1 MRLYEFLTGAASR
14 PYRDLVQHH
23 VRYQSKAQLLTAS
36 LGEVDLLPPALK
48 PLAEQF
54 IDLVNERILRDRIF
68 WQTVTCQGAVDAI
81 ISLANEHFRISLPV
95 PADPKAMSGV
105 DQELAFGIFQIA
117 TLTFAY
123 NAVDQKPLR
132 EFMGIRKGIFR

>member
-1 MRLYEFLTGAASR
+1 MRLYEFLADAASR

-23 VRYQSKAQLLTAS
+23 VRHQSKAQLLAAS
-36 LGEVDLLPPALK
+36 VAEVDLLPPELK
-48 PLAEQF
+48 PLAERF
-54 IDLVNERILRDRIF
+54 IDLVNERILRDQVF
-68 WQTVTCQGAVDAI
+68 WQTVPCQGAVDAI
-81 ISLANEHFRISLPV
+81 ISLANEHFGISLPV

-105 DQELAFGIFQIA
+105 EQELAFGIFQIA

-123 NAVDQKPLR
+123 NAVDQKALR